1 MKKGQSAGNIAV
13 LVLLIALF
21 ITLYVLLIPQEDRE
35 KLLNDSNETSD
46 TIKSSETDILISE
59 NVGLLKPLE
68 TDVVKHDIDSVSLF
82 FRNEPR
88 TIDLS
93 NFLNIEKS
101 AFGESFQNLVFNVDD
116 TINLRDITLFFFV
129 QESKGNLIIVL
140 NGQEIYSNK
149 ADGLQSIILPKNLI
163 MSANEL
169 RFMVSSPGMNIFGK
183 NRYRLSD
190 VKLRESFEI
199 TNNQAIRNVILSST
213 EDGDAK
219 LNYMTFCNKL
229 ITGARLR
236 IFINKKEKSNEL
248 LPCVPQRKNLEIKK
262 TDLVKGENELLF
274 DIDKGDYLLNDITLE
289 VKSGE
294 GGNEKIKFVVSQG
307 QYDKIL
313 EGEAILK
320 IEFGF
325 NQDEKK
331 RAVVNINNNEF
342 SFNTDDEKFERL
354 VTKFIRKGNNFIEIK
369 PENEFEIE
377 SLEIRIEA

>member
-1 MKKGQSAGNIAV
+1 MDLTSV
-13 LVLLIALF
+13 EIAL
-21 ITLYVLLIPQEDRE
+21 ITP
-35 KLLNDSNETSD
+35 
-46 TIKSSETDILISE
+46 
-59 NVGLLKPLE
+59 
-68 TDVVKHDIDSVSLF
+68 
-82 FRNEPR
+82 
-88 TIDLS
+88 
-93 NFLNIEKS
+93 
-101 AFGESFQNLVFNVDD
+101 
-116 TINLRDITLFFFV
+116 
-129 QESKGNLIIVL
+129 
-140 NGQEIYSNK
+140 
-149 ADGLQSIILPKNLI
+149 
-163 MSANEL
+163 EL
-169 RFMVSSPGMNIFGK
+169 
-183 NRYRLSD
+183 
-190 VKLRESFEI
+190 SFEI

-213 EDGDAK
+213 DDGDAK

-229 ITGARLR
+229 STGARLR